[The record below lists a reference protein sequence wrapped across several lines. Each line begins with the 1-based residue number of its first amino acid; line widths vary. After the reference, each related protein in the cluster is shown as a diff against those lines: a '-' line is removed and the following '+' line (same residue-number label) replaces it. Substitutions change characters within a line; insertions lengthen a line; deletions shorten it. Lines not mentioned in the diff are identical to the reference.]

1 MPAPFEIRDHALF
14 RQAALIGGQWVDV
27 HEDSTAVPVLDP
39 AGQSVVGST
48 PILYGQ
54 DMSRIWRLMEPLEF
68 GIVGINSGVV
78 STEVAPFGGVKQSG
92 IGREGGSEGLREF
105 AELKYACNSK
115 F

>member
-1 MPAPFEIRDHALF
+1 MLAPFEIRDHALF
-14 RQAALIGGQWVDV
+14 RQPALIGGQWVDV
-27 HEDSTAVPVLDP
+27 HDDPTAVPVLNP

-54 DMSRIWRLMEPLEF
+54 NMSRVWCMMEALEF
-68 GIVGINSGVV
+68 GIVGINGGVV

-105 AELKYACNSK
+105 TELKYVCIGGI
-115 F
+115 

>member
-27 HEDSTAVPVLDP
+27 HDYPTAVPVLNP
-39 AGQSVVGST
+39 ADQSGVGST

-54 DMSRIWRLMEPLEF
+54 NMSRVWRLIEAFEF
-68 GIVGINSGVV
+68 GIVGVNSGVV

-105 AELKYACNSK
+105 TELKYVCIGGI
-115 F
+115 